1 MEHDPQVAEA
11 LLEVAREIHAQHE
24 LASTMDAIVQSA
36 RRSLAGVDHVG
47 ISIVHR
53 RGGVETVAGTD
64 PLVWELDAIQY
75 ALGEGPCVDAIQ
87 AAPVTLANHLRHD
100 QRWPRYVPRAVERGV
115 TAQMG
120 VRLYL
125 ENETLG
131 GLNLYSTSAEVIDPD
146 LQHLAELFAA
156 HAALAL
162 GKARHE
168 KDLNAALATRKVIG
182 QALGILMERYQ
193 LDEDRAFRFLVRVS
207 QASNVKLRDIAQ
219 ELVDQR
225 NDEAGGTPDGDPV
238 APAKLVDWQVA
249 STFPEDTDGRAR
261 TSGTGVEA

>member
-1 MEHDPQVAEA
+1 MADEAQTAEA
-11 LLEVAREIHAQHE
+11 LLQVAREIHAQHD
-24 LASTMDAIVQSA
+24 LASTMEAIVQSA
-36 RRSLAGVDHVG
+36 RRSLAVDHVG

-75 ALGEGPCVDAIQ
+75 ELDEGPCLEAFQ
-87 AAPVTLANHLRHD
+87 AEPVTVANRLRHD

-115 TAQMG
+115 AAQMA

-125 ENETLG
+125 EDETLG
-131 GLNLYSTSAEVIDPD
+131 GLNLYSTTADVIDPD
-146 LQHLAELFAA
+146 VQHLARLFAS

-162 GKARHE
+162 GKARQE
-168 KDLNAALATRKVIG
+168 EDLNAALATRKVIG

-225 NDEAGGTPDGDPV
+225 NSETGGATAGELAG
-238 APAKLVDWQVA
+238 PAKLVDWRRPPNADGDDV
-249 STFPEDTDGRAR
+249 GRAGR
-261 TSGTGVEA
+261 GQTGGDR